1 MEEKPRSE
9 AEKERTSALAKVP
22 MGHKGVMIQAMDDL
36 KEFAETAVKS
46 GTAPKNMTVGQA
58 MMAVQAGLERGLGPL
73 GGLQAC
79 VVINGVL
86 SWRGW
91 AAKGFIQQSGM
102 VVPGSFFSGCE
113 GSVDGKDADAVG
125 FATAKRKGYDAP
137 FRREFSVADAKR
149 QGLWNKSGPWQT
161 APTNML
167 EWRAIGALARFE
179 FPEILGGIPIAEE
192 VAGGYGPPEVTVEDP
207 QERAHRP
214 APKVSDPL
222 LGQIEGGDKTG
233 IEEPGKPEVIEG
245 KVVKAGESKEDRQ
258 KALEEAAEAE
268 RREEAP
274 AVAPPDSQP
283 GSEESGADTPK
294 GPQPAPEDKPTTEKK
309 TDPCPRCGEADGGF
323 AMFGECGVCA
333 YPGPEPGK
341 AT

>member
-1 MEEKPRSE
+1 MSETAEKPRST
-9 AEKERTSALAKVP
+9 AEKERTTALAKVP

-58 MMAVQAGLERGLGPL
+58 MMAVQAGLERSLGPL

-102 VVPGSFFSGCE
+102 VVPGSFFTGCE
-113 GSVDGKDADAVG
+113 GSVDGNDADAVG
-125 FATAKRKGYDAP
+125 FATAKRKGYEAP
-137 FRREFSVADAKR
+137 FRREFSVGDAKR
-149 QGLWNKSGPWQT
+149 QGLWRKSGPWQS
-161 APTNML
+161 APKNML

-192 VAGGYGPPEVTVEDP
+192 VSGGYGPPEVTVEEP

-214 APKVSDPL
+214 APKVADPL
-222 LGQIEGGDKTG
+222 LSEIAGEGDATG
-233 IEEPGKPEVIEG
+233 VEAPEPEPVEAE
-245 KVVKAGESKEDRQ
+245 VVKAGESDEERQ
-258 KALEEAAEAE
+258 KALEEAAQEE
-268 RREEAP
+268 HREE
-274 AVAPPDSQP
+274 S
-283 GSEESGADTPK
+283 PK
-294 GPQPAPEDKPTTEKK
+294 EQQDGLVSVMSHEEDKPKRGRALK
-309 TDPCPRCGEADGGF
+309 CPRCGEEDSGYALL
-323 AMFGECGVCA
+323 GECGACN
-333 YPGPEPGK
+333 YPEAEPGGSE
-341 AT
+341 